1 MWMPLRIDHH
11 GWQLAMLGLLLVGLT
26 DKSRARGGAIA
37 GGAAALSLSIGLEM
51 LIYLAAAGA
60 EIALMGIRD
69 GGQTRR
75 LAAYG
80 ARLAG
85 GTAHREDARRVGNVG
100 VSMWRV
106 RGWLRT

>member
-1 MWMPLRIDHH
+1 MSDWSSDVCSSDL
-11 GWQLAMLGLLLVGLT
+11 LGLLLVGLT

-60 EIALMGIRD
+60 AIALMWIRD

-80 ARLAG
+80 ASLAG
-85 GTAHREDARRVGNVG
+85 GTALGYLLFASYAHPIGRASCREQ
-100 VSMWRV
+100 
-106 RGWLRT
+106 GWQYG

>member
-37 GGAAALSLSIGLEM
+37 GGPAALSLSIGLEM
-51 LIYLAAAGA
+51 LIYLAASCPA
-60 EIALMGIRD
+60 IALLWIRD

-75 LAAYG
+75 LAAFG
-80 ARLAG
+80 SRLCAG
-85 GTAHREDARRVGNVG
+85 TRLGYSHSPHSAHSAPVGRHTLAAVP
-100 VSMWRV
+100 
-106 RGWLRT
+106 